1 MIQPSTIHF
10 PLCALY
16 SDDPN
21 DHSYCPGDHSV
32 ECESCTRRGKGVRA
46 PPGTKPSGAQAGW
59 TRPESGTRPQ
69 SIPGPGNGR
78 PLISGDYG
86 FCEDGEDPDD

>member
-1 MIQPSTIHF
+1 MIQPRTIHF
-10 PLCALY
+10 PLCTLY
-16 SDDPN
+16 SDDPD

-69 SIPGPGNGR
+69 SIPGPERR
-78 PLISGDYG
+78 PLLPEDYG
-86 FCEDGEDPDD
+86 TTDEEGDPDD

>member
-1 MIQPSTIHF
+1 MIQPRTIHF

-46 PPGTKPSGAQAGW
+46 PPGTKPSGTQACSMSEH
-59 TRPESGTRPQ
+59 RNHERCSPK
-69 SIPGPGNGR
+69 
-78 PLISGDYG
+78 
-86 FCEDGEDPDD
+86 

>member
-1 MIQPSTIHF
+1 MIQPRTVHF

-59 TRPESGTRPQ
+59 APPESGTRPQ
-69 SIPGPGNGR
+69 SIPGPESS
-78 PLISGDYG
+78 PMLPEDYG
-86 FCEDGEDPDD
+86 TTDEEGDPGD